1 MKTNKILLG
10 GIVGSVLFLVTV
22 GLGNLRI
29 SVKGFHHSF
38 TYNSSVNRPME
49 DMIWWAMIVSNL
61 GYGFM
66 VSFVLN
72 WANVINAATGAKLA
86 IVIGFLLA
94 VSIDMGYYAMTTMI
108 SNLTAVL
115 VDIIVYIVMSA
126 IIGAT
131 VGWVIGSGKK

>member
-10 GIVGSVLFLVTV
+10 GIVGSVLFFL
-22 GLGNLRI
+22 LGWIIYGILLKNFMAANYNQ
-29 SVKGFHHSF
+29 SV
-38 TYNSSVNRPME
+38 YRPME
-49 DMIWWAMIVSNL
+49 DTIWWAMIVSNL
-61 GYGFM
+61 AWGFT

-72 WANVINAATGAKLA
+72 WANVTNALTGAKLTV
-86 IVIGFLLA
+86 IIGFLLA
-94 VSIDMGYYAMTTMI
+94 VSIDLSFYAMTTMI
-108 SNLTAVL
+108 NNLTAIL